1 MSHDLSTAVSHF
13 DGAAEWLS
21 YEHEVIKHSL
31 CIRDHGQI
39 PRSRLGDV
47 CGSTLYPDKN
57 FPSAS
62 AHFHDDRKQRGVE
75 T

>member
-13 DGAAEWLS
+13 DSAAEWLS
-21 YEHEVIKHSL
+21 YEHEVTKHSL

-47 CGSTLYPDKN
+47 CGPTLYPDKN